1 MCIYTGHMVRGRF
14 CTSIVTLLFDG
25 LKLQKLGFVQQ
36 DVWKVIGA
44 FCQEGVLII
53 ANTSSCYELM
63 VMLHVAS

>member
-1 MCIYTGHMVRGRF
+1 MCMYTGHMVRGRF

-44 FCQEGVLII
+44 FCQEG
-53 ANTSSCYELM
+53 
-63 VMLHVAS
+63 